1 MAGAATDGGAA
12 TDATQKQVGA
22 ALVELTAQPAIG
34 DVELEE
40 RMTGRQRHPL
50 DFADVPGRHDDAP
63 GIGIGAQQIQRR
75 ADLVDVLT
83 GWSRPRSPLYT
94 VDRPEFACI
103 TCPFVPDGDSVL
115 VQPTDIG
122 IAAQKPQQLVSRQA
136 DFMASGAEVVGSL
149 EEALTSPET
158 WVIGGGQ
165 VYALALPYATRCEVT
180 EVDIGLPREAGDAL
194 APVLD
199 ETWRGETGE
208 WRFSRSGLRYRLY
221 SYHRS

>member
-1 MAGAATDGGAA
+1 MGEQRIAGDVERH
-12 TDATQKQVGA
+12 TQKQVGA

-122 IAAQKPQQLVSRQA
+122 IAAQKPQQLVGYRFEMDFLGSEQRETGRQIIA
-136 DFMASGAEVVGSL
+136 HLLAEQAAGSGAGAVGFGRTRF
-149 EEALTSPET
+149 EHEAQ
-158 WVIGGGQ
+158 Q
-165 VYALALPYATRCEVT
+165 VLV
-180 EVDIGLPREAGDAL
+180 
-194 APVLD
+194 
-199 ETWRGETGE
+199 WR
-208 WRFSRSGLRYRLY
+208 
-221 SYHRS
+221 HD